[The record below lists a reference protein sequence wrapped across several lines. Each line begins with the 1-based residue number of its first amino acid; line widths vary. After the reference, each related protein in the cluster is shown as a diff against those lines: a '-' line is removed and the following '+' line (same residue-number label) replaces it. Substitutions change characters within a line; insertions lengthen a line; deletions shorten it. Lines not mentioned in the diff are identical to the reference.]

1 MAMERTSYD
10 ATLAITRDGGEQIEP
25 TEPRVKG
32 YAAVFDKASEDMGGF
47 VEYIAPGAFDEALAA
62 ADDVRALYNHNPD
75 MLLARTSSG
84 TLSLTQDQTGLGV
97 DFSLPDTSVG
107 RDLAVSLE
115 RGDVSQMSF
124 AFTVAQDKWEER
136 DDGPA
141 IRTITQVARLYDVL
155 PVTYPAYPDTSVA
168 LRSRDAARETVKPED
183 EWIEY
188 HLPDEY
194 TTDKARRKLALLDD

>member
-1 MAMERTSYD
+1 MEMERRSYD
-10 ATLAITRDGGEQIEP
+10 ATLAITRVDGEQAEP
-25 TEPRVKG
+25 AELRVKG
-32 YAAVFDKASEDMGGF
+32 YAAVFDRASEDMGGF
-47 VEYIAPGAFDEALAA
+47 IEYIAPGAFDEALAA

-141 IRTITQVARLYDVL
+141 IRTITQVARLYDVS

-168 LRSRDAARETVKPED
+168 LRSRDAARETVKPKD
-183 EWIEY
+183 EGIEY